1 MNNTETQNKMLKLKH
16 RLKQVKDDNKVEKPT
31 TTQTDTT
38 SKQNKSTT
46 NPSEKDRK
54 DKRQTT

>member
-1 MNNTETQNKMLKLKH
+1 MLKLKH

-54 DKRQTT
+54 DKKTNNLKR